1 MLYITRRVPPRL
13 LSVPK
18 SVFLNVF
25 NDYNRV
31 SNGAMY
37 MHMELQIKQPISLC
51 GNSERSANRWP
62 FASKVT
68 ARVTKWPH
76 ARPDAGQIAA
86 GLSPHSVAQ

>member
-1 MLYITRRVPPRL
+1 
-13 LSVPK
+13 
-18 SVFLNVF
+18 
-25 NDYNRV
+25 
-31 SNGAMY
+31 
-37 MHMELQIKQPISLC
+37 MELQIKQPISLC
-51 GNSERSANRWP
+51 GNSERNANRWP